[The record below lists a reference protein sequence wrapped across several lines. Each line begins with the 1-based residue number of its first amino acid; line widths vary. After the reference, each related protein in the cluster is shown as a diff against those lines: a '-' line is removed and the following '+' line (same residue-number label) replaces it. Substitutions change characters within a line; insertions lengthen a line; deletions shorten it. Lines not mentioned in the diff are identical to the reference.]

1 MPYCPTKKGQNET
14 PLGVARG
21 TSAKLP
27 HHKGPTP
34 TYLME
39 NEMSFVHHAV
49 EW

>member
-1 MPYCPTKKGQNET
+1 MLPRHEGAKQDTI
-14 PLGVARG
+14 GVTRG

-27 HHKGPTP
+27 HHKDLVP

-39 NEMSFVHHAV
+39 NKTPFIHHTK